1 MSWLQQLKAIVGQ
14 TTHLAKDALHIHVA
28 LLVFFAAAALFRW
41 PLKSPKLWLL
51 VLAVAGAG
59 EVWDAADSVMG
70 GRGHNWNGSLKDV
83 VNTMAWPT
91 AISALARWTRL
102 FSRR

>member
-1 MSWLQQLKAIVGQ
+1 MSPLQHLKAIVGH
-14 TTHLAKDALHIHVA
+14 TTHLAKDALHVHVA
-28 LLVFFAAAALFRW
+28 LIVFFGAAALFRW

-51 VLAVAGAG
+51 VLAVACAG
-59 EVWDAADSVMG
+59 EAWDITDSLMG
-70 GRGHNWNGSLKDV
+70 GVAHNYAGSLKDV

>member
-1 MSWLQQLKAIVGQ
+1 MSPLQHAKALVGN

-28 LLVFFAAAALFRW
+28 LLVFLGAAALLRW

-51 VLAVAGAG
+51 VLAVACFG
-59 EVWDAADSVMG
+59 EAWDVFDSLVAHQP
-70 GRGHNWNGSLKDV
+70 HNWNGSIKDV

-91 AISALARWTRL
+91 IISALARWTRVL
-102 FSRR
+102 SRR